1 MRVVKKS
8 DGASDHLTPEELP
21 MALRPIEDVPGH
33 WLLARLG
40 KRVLRPGG
48 RELTDKML
56 AAVPLAGRDVVE
68 LAPGLGLTSR
78 EILDRQPR
86 SYVGVDESPEV
97 AAIVQ
102 RVVGDTGRVV
112 TGDAAS
118 TGLPDRSADAV
129 LGEAMLTMQTDR
141 GKAAII
147 GEVVR
152 VLRPGG
158 YYAIHEL
165 GLQPDDLDADTKTG
179 IRKDLARAIKVNAR
193 PLTLSEWR
201 AALEAHGLEVE
212 FTATAPMALLAV
224 RRNLADEGV
233 RGSLRILGNL
243 LRNRGAFKRVLA
255 MRSTFQRHRAAL
267 TAVTLVALRTETDP
281 TTEEPS

>member
-1 MRVVKKS
+1 MKKS

-21 MALRPIEDVPGH
+21 MAQRPIEDVPGH

-48 RELTDKML
+48 RELTDEML
-56 AAVPLAGRDVVE
+56 TAVPLTGLDVVE
-68 LAPGLGLTSR
+68 LAPGLGLTAR
-78 EILDRQPR
+78 EILERQPR

-102 RVVGDTGRVV
+102 RVVGDAGRVV
-112 TGDAAS
+112 NGDAAS
-118 TGLPDRSADAV
+118 TGLPDQSADAV
-129 LGEAMLTMQTDR
+129 VGEAMLTMQTDR

-147 GEVVR
+147 GEAVR

-165 GLQPDDLDADTKTG
+165 GLQPDHLDAETKTS
-179 IRKDLARAIKVNAR
+179 IRKDLARTIKVNAR
-193 PLTLSEWR
+193 PLTMAEWR

-212 FTATAPMALLAV
+212 FTGTAPMALLAV
-224 RRNLADEGV
+224 RRNLADEGL

-243 LRNRGAFKRVLA
+243 LRNRGALKRVLA
-255 MRSTFQRHRAAL
+255 MRSTFHRHRASL
-267 TAVTLVALRTETDP
+267 TAVTLVARRAETVP
-281 TTEEPS
+281 TTTEEPS

>member
-1 MRVVKKS
+1 M
-8 DGASDHLTPEELP
+8 AS
-21 MALRPIEDVPGH
+21 RPIEDVPGH

-48 RELTDKML
+48 RELTDQML

-68 LAPGLGLTSR
+68 LAPGLGLTAR
-78 EILDRQPR
+78 EILDRRPR

-112 TGDAAS
+112 NGDAAG
-118 TGLPDRSADAV
+118 TGLPDQSADAV

-147 GEVVR
+147 GEAVR

-165 GLQPDDLDADTKTG
+165 GLQPDDLDAETKTT
-179 IRKDLARAIKVNAR
+179 IRKDLARTIKVNAR
-193 PLTLSEWR
+193 PLTMTEWR

-224 RRNLADEGV
+224 RRNLADEGL

-243 LRNRGAFKRVLA
+243 MRDRGAFKRVLA
-255 MRSTFQRHRAAL
+255 MRSTFRRHRDAL
-267 TAVTLVALRTETDP
+267 IAVTLVARRAETVP